1 MQIHIQATGYPL
13 SISKKLVTI
22 IQQELDKSDIDVSAG
37 VTINFRDPDYS
48 AESGGYHPVEI
59 AVDGEGRILY
69 ITDFAYFGIGT
80 FAELDRE
87 IDFDFGFN
95 VFQHMGREFP
105 IERGASLFRLWQAN
119 FCSYVERQVFEVSVS
134 GR

>member
-1 MQIHIQATGYPL
+1 MQIQDSGYPL
-13 SISKKLVTI
+13 AISKKLVAI
-22 IQQELDKSDIDVSAG
+22 LQHELDKSEVDSSAG
-37 VTINFRDPDYS
+37 VTLNFRDPDYS

-59 AVDGEGRILY
+59 NIDGKGRIQY
-69 ITDFAYFGIGT
+69 ITDFAYYGSGP

-87 IDFDFGFN
+87 IDFDFSRN

-105 IERGASLFRLWQAN
+105 IQHGASLFRIWQSN

-134 GR
+134 SH